1 MRQPQAL
8 AALAN
13 RADSAAEILGGG
25 ESVDQLTQRVVHGIQ
40 SIADGHKG
48 GWHTSPVGRRDSPN
62 IIGPCSRLA
71 VHISRRC
78 RLALTPSGQ
87 QAHCP
92 SRPEGSAYVPP
103 IEARLSKVTPTVD
116 RLSGSP
122 CTPSSVL
129 SSPSVIA
136 SSVASPASF
145 VSSLSYLWLHP
156 SHDENTWCPLLYRRA
171 CTAGGPRR
179 CTACTV

>member
-78 RLALTPSGQ
+78 RLALTPSGH
-87 QAHCP
+87 AGSLP
-92 SRPEGSAYVPP
+92 FSARRISGRAADRGPPEQGHANC
-103 IEARLSKVTPTVD
+103 

>member
-92 SRPEGSAYVPP
+92 SRPEGSADVPP

-116 RLSGSP
+116 YQDPRAPLA
-122 CTPSSVL
+122 L
-129 SSPSVIA
+129 SSAV
-136 SSVASPASF
+136 
-145 VSSLSYLWLHP
+145 
-156 SHDENTWCPLLYRRA
+156 PL
-171 CTAGGPRR
+171 
-179 CTACTV
+179 